1 MNKFPLL
8 VFSGGMDSSYMLW
21 KQLEQGDVH
30 TCYIKATQS
39 QDKIPMELAARKKII
54 EFFEKKTG
62 NKVLTD
68 TVVDLGNCFE
78 ATRISHV
85 GYTTRWN
92 NKVPDLAFGQAH
104 VWLFGM
110 QFAAD
115 GEYHSKICLGNVM
128 GDQIAVHLG
137 DLSRA
142 WEHTSAFTRK
152 EPVPMEFPLMY
163 VTKDI
168 ILNSLPLE
176 IIPELWI
183 CELPRVLSTGKTIA
197 CDDCPAC
204 ETMAKTVFIWERRKE
219 RSLQDAIKERL
230 AYLENSKTHAEE
242 HDVER
247 SHNAEALGSGTQ
259 PGGECRLKETV
270 EPSVSA
276 GTSSAKYAENV

>member
-1 MNKFPLL
+1 MSKHPLL

-54 EFFEKKTG
+54 AFFEKKTG

-68 TVVDLGNCFE
+68 TIVDLGDCFE
-78 ATRISHV
+78 AKRTSHD
-85 GYTTRWN
+85 GYTSSWN
-92 NKVPDLAFGQAH
+92 NKVPDLAFGQAP
-104 VWLFGM
+104 VWQFGI

-115 GEYHSKICLGNVM
+115 GEVHSKVCMGIVM
-128 GDQIAVHLG
+128 GDQIAMHLG
-137 DLSRA
+137 DLALA
-142 WEHTSAFTRK
+142 WQHTSSFTRMT
-152 EPVPMEFPLMY
+152 PIPMEFPLMY
-163 VTKDI
+163 VTKDR
-168 ILNSLPLE
+168 ILADMPLE

-197 CDDCPAC
+197 CEDCPAC

-230 AYLENSKTHAEE
+230 ADLETSKKHTEE

-247 SHNAEALGSGTQ
+247 TDYSEVVGSCSESSGKRGF
-259 PGGECRLKETV
+259 PPPLKSAVPAGACHADDAETV
-270 EPSVSA
+270 
-276 GTSSAKYAENV
+276 